1 MPSIRKNKIHCQ
13 NYRSE
18 IEVAIE
24 LVSGKWVVLLLVHL
38 GEEKVVRFN
47 AFRKAFPDITQKM
60 LSQQLKKLEE
70 NRIITKKVFN
80 QTPPKVEYRLTD
92 FGNRLIPILDD
103 LQQWGKH
110 YITDYNADEEASEA
124 AP

>member
-70 NRIITKKVFN
+70 NRIITKEVFN
-80 QTPPKVEYRLTD
+80 QTPPKVEYRLTE
-92 FGNRLIPILDD
+92 FGQRLIPILDN

-110 YITDYNADEEASEA
+110 YIADYNELDKSHEM
-124 AP
+124 